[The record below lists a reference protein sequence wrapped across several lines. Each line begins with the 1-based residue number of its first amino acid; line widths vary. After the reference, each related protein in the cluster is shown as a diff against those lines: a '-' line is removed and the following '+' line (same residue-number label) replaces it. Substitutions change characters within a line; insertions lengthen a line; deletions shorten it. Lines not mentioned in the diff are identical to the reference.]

1 MLDVT
6 VVPKSPRSRASS
18 MAKQGSEYAVSYT
31 RQIRLVITP
40 VFRENWRNP
49 TYKYPKFTL
58 CAGVVR
64 LTNLL
69 FSIFLLCMLFST
81 VDQQIIPRLI
91 DNRALYESRE
101 GRSKSYSWIVF
112 LSANIV
118 MELWLPTGIWRNGDP
133 SVDWV
138 ERGALVFVLVWLFC
152 LWTSTFSQ
160 AIAAGIQHAEAAV
173 QVATLS
179 FWLSLVFCG
188 VLVQPVALPRFWIFV
203 YRVSPLT
210 YFLKGMVLASF
221 KGTHLHCSATQ
232 LLHIDP
238 IKDRSSPLACGEYL
252 EPYIQLAGGYVENP
266 TATSDCRYCPVFE
279 TDRALRDI
287 LGMDTDDPW
296 RNAAYMAV
304 YIAFNVLATFVLYW
318 VARVPRR
325 KVGTS
330 A

>member
-1 MLDVT
+1 MATHWDLAKRRSKCRLGRTRRPCFRAGLAVLPVDFNVLSGHCSWYPACGGGCSGCDVILLAFFG
-6 VVPKSPRSRASS
+6 VLRVSQPNLFVRVLRHEERYRNLRCRDKS
-18 MAKQGSEYAVSYT
+18 
-31 RQIRLVITP
+31 
-40 VFRENWRNP
+40 
-49 TYKYPKFTL
+49 
-58 CAGVVR
+58 R
-64 LTNLL
+64 LTN
-69 FSIFLLCMLFST
+69 
-81 VDQQIIPRLI
+81 
-91 DNRALYESRE
+91 
-101 GRSKSYSWIVF
+101 
-112 LSANIV
+112 AN
-118 MELWLPTGIWRNGDP
+118 MRTR
-133 SVDWV
+133 
-138 ERGALVFVLVWLFC
+138 
-152 LWTSTFSQ
+152 
-160 AIAAGIQHAEAAV
+160 
-173 QVATLS
+173 
-179 FWLSLVFCG
+179 